1 MTEKQETKVMER
13 PGAFISSLKRNFKQ
27 IRADR
32 AEAIA
37 EDAEL
42 MFKREI
48 EDIEVGIKRM
58 RRERENML
66 DQSPDNALSLKL
78 ATDFD
83 AKEFV
88 AAEVRLGTKIRNE
101 EIKLEI
107 MAVRY
112 NYLFGGGEA

>member
-1 MTEKQETKVMER
+1 MAEEKVMEKA
-13 PGAFISSLKRNFKQ
+13 GAFINSLKRNFKQ
-27 IRADR
+27 IRSDR

-48 EDIEVGIKRM
+48 EDIEVSIKRM
-58 RRERENML
+58 KRERENML

-88 AAEVRLGTKIRNE
+88 EAEIRLGIKIRE
-101 EIKLEI
+101 AEIKLDI
-107 MAVRY
+107 ARKRY
-112 NYLFGGGEA
+112 AYLFEGGE